1 MILIMPDNINQIMDN
16 LDLYDGLILSL
27 DGYSVNAR
35 YTLTLDEI
43 RDIRSK
49 LDKKDIFVSIN
60 KNIENDELDELEK
73 ILLELNNINIKGILY
88 SDVALV
94 AYKDKLNYDLV
105 WSQEHLV
112 TNYETINYW
121 NSFGINYAY
130 VSSDL
135 NINEIKDIVKNSKC
149 KLLVNLFG
157 YQSMF
162 VSKRNIVNNYLKYF
176 KIDNNSDVYYM
187 EKEGKTYPIV
197 DKDYTYAYSNNIYNG
212 IKEYFNI
219 KCDYYVVNGFLID
232 NEDFNKVLSIIGN
245 LSLKNVEKSDLQII
259 DMFSNIDTG
268 FLYQNVVSKV
278 KK

>member
-1 MILIMPDNINQIMDN
+1 MILIIPDNINQIMDN
-16 LDLYDGLILSL
+16 IDLYDGLILSL
-27 DGYSVNAR
+27 EGFSVNAR

-43 RDIRSK
+43 KDIRSK

-60 KNIENDELDELEK
+60 KNIENNELNDLEK
-73 ILLELNNINIKGILY
+73 ILLELNNININGVLY

-94 AYKDKLNYDLV
+94 TYKDKLNYDLV

-121 NSFGINYAY
+121 NSFGVNYAY

-135 NINEIKDIVKNSKC
+135 NIDEIKDIVKNSKC

-162 VSKRNIVNNYLKYF
+162 VSKRNIVDNYLKYF
-176 KIDNNSDVYYM
+176 KLDNNSDVYYM
-187 EKEGKTYPIV
+187 KKEGKTYPIV
-197 DKDYTYAYSNNIYNG
+197 DKNYTYAYSNNIYNG
-212 IKEYFNI
+212 IKEYFDI

-232 NEDFNKVLSIIGN
+232 NEKFNKVLSIIGN
-245 LSLKNVEKSDLQII
+245 LSLKNVEKSDLQIV